1 MGHCPWHSVLPDR
14 RFQWPDPSSP
24 VDCQVSV
31 RSNPKEEPS
40 TRTAWS
46 FATTNWAFCRL
57 HSHGLMVVMM
67 DSGSFINVLSME
79 ITWGRS
85 VVNAWF
91 VTIHAWLQRTC
102 TLQFWRSKKQ
112 VLGFLLSCIATMGW
126 LKLMARCSC
135 RSWMKS
141 YIYIFGR
148 WILILHVSVH
158 PFLMVKPLNPL
169 PFMGPVDFPGK
180 TEVMRSAP
188 WPHLRAQRRAIEWC
202 SSSSLL
208 TNYCIHVRASCIRFH
223 AFLCLCMCRSYV

>member
-1 MGHCPWHSVLPDR
+1 MLDFKEHAHFNSGGQRSRFWDSYCPVSRQWADWNS
-14 RFQWPDPSSP
+14 WPDA
-24 VDCQVSV
+24 VVEAGW
-31 RSNPKEEPS
+31 NP
-40 TRTAWS
+40 
-46 FATTNWAFCRL
+46 
-57 HSHGLMVVMM
+57 
-67 DSGSFINVLSME
+67 IY
-79 ITWGRS
+79 I
-85 VVNAWF
+85 
-91 VTIHAWLQRTC
+91 
-102 TLQFWRSKKQ
+102 
-112 VLGFLLSCIATMGW
+112 
-126 LKLMARCSC
+126 
-135 RSWMKS
+135 

-169 PFMGPVDFPGK
+169 PFMGPVDFLGK

>member
-141 YIYIFGR
+141 YIYIYLVVEF
-148 WILILHVSVH
+148 SFCM
-158 PFLMVKPLNPL
+158 FL
-169 PFMGPVDFPGK
+169 F
-180 TEVMRSAP
+180 
-188 WPHLRAQRRAIEWC
+188 
-202 SSSSLL
+202 
-208 TNYCIHVRASCIRFH
+208 IHFWWWNR
-223 AFLCLCMCRSYV
+223 